1 VPEVALN
8 TDAERFELL
17 EDGVPVGRLEI
28 RDEPDH
34 RVLVHIELDEGHE
47 GKGYAGI
54 LTQGAL
60 DQTRDAG
67 LSVDVQC
74 PYVQRWLERHPE
86 YQDMVISTV

>member
-1 VPEVALN
+1 MPEVRLN
-8 TDAERFELL
+8 ADDSRFELL

-60 DQTRDAG
+60 DQTREAG
-67 LSVDVQC
+67 LRAEIEC
-74 PYVQRWLERHPE
+74 PYVQRWLKRNPE
-86 YQDMVISTV
+86 YQDMVISAA

>member
-1 VPEVALN
+1 MPEVVLN
-8 TDAERFELL
+8 TDESRFELL

-28 RDEPDH
+28 RDEPNH
-34 RVLVHIELDEGHE
+34 RVLVHIEVDDGHE

-67 LSVDVQC
+67 LDADIQC
-74 PYVQRWLERHPE
+74 PYVKRWLARNPD
-86 YQDMVISTV
+86 YQDMVVSTA